1 MADPNKHPNH
11 LGVWGWLGGGR
22 WGVERYLYSLHR
34 LTGLGLLLYLL
45 LHIFVTSARAF
56 GKQSWEA
63 WMQAVSAPVFA
74 WGEFLVFIAFGFH
87 ALNGVRLILVELG
100 YAVGKPEDP
109 VYPYRSSLNSQRP
122 LTVILMIVA
131 TLVIAAGAYDFLALS
146 H

>member
-1 MADPNKHPNH
+1 MGHLAEYPNR
-11 LGVWGWLGGGR
+11 LGVWGWFGGGR

-45 LHIFVTSARAF
+45 LHIFVTSLRAF
-56 GKQSWEA
+56 GQESWDTT
-63 WMQAVSAPVFA
+63 MSVLSSPLFA
-74 WGEFLVFIAFGFH
+74 WGEFLVFLAFAFH
-87 ALNGVRLILVELG
+87 ALNGLRLILIELG

-122 LTVILMIVA
+122 LMVAVMIVA
-131 TLVIAAGAYDFLALS
+131 ALLIGAGGYDFWVLS

>member
-1 MADPNKHPNH
+1 MGHLAKYPNR

-22 WGVERYLYSLHR
+22 WGLERYLYSLHR

-45 LHIFVTSARAF
+45 LHIFVTSLRAL
-56 GKQSWEA
+56 GEESWEA
-63 WMQAVSAPVFA
+63 SMGVFSSPFFA
-74 WGEFLVFIAFGFH
+74 WGEFLVFLAFAFH
-87 ALNGVRLILVELG
+87 ALNGLRLILIELG

-122 LTVILMIVA
+122 LMVVVMVVVVII
-131 TLVIAAGAYDFLALS
+131 IGAGGYDFLFLA